1 MKEQLELKE
10 IVGYLPYGLKCQ
22 YEGIINGREISKH
35 RKEFEQD
42 GNTFCNWEYF
52 EPIEEI
58 KGLKVAP
65 LKTIRKYKNY
75 WVATCGIYNN
85 GQKGFYNGFGME
97 PILFPISSLTE
108 FLREIYQEYN
118 YSLLAIKE
126 MPYATIVAYQLM
138 GETFKDIVYSQGSFN
153 CCPMDVF
160 NKLLEKKL
168 DVYNLIEKGLAIAVT
183 EDFNPYK

>member
-1 MKEQLELKE
+1 MEQLQLKE

-22 YEGIINGREISKH
+22 YEGIINGKEISKH

-42 GNTFCNWEYF
+42 GDPFCNWEHF

-85 GQKGFYNGFGME
+85 GQKGFYNGFGIK
-97 PILFPISSLTE
+97 PILFPISL
-108 FLREIYQEYN
+108 
-118 YSLLAIKE
+118 
-126 MPYATIVAYQLM
+126 
-138 GETFKDIVYSQGSFN
+138 FKDINSNEMNELNVDLFN
-153 CCPMDVF
+153 QMELCDLA
-160 NKLLEKKL
+160 NKKIHFQNCNHSTILICLENKI
-168 DVYNLIEKGLAIAVT
+168 DFQNLIEKGLAIAVT